1 MTIADVSTQSTDA
14 ERFDHIRQA
23 QRAAYLRD
31 GAPSPAARRSELT
44 KFKAAPSVREE
55 IVTQD
60 DLPFGGVGASGM
72 GRYHDIEG
80 FRTLSRPEGSHVQ
93 ARRNATRLLYAR
105 FGKRTE
111 ALLAA
116 RAWPRQ
122 HLRKEATD
130 G

>member
-1 MTIADVSTQSTDA
+1 MTTTDISTQPTDA

-44 KFKAAPSVREE
+44 RFEATLSAHEE
-55 IVTQD
+55 IVAQD
-60 DLPFGGVGASGM
+60 DLPFGGVGASGV
-72 GRYHDIEG
+72 GRYHGIEG
-80 FRTLSRPEGSHVQ
+80 FRTLSRPKGSDVQ
-93 ARRNATRLLYAR
+93 ARRNATHLLYAR
-105 FGKRTE
+105 FGKRT
-111 ALLAA
+111 AAA